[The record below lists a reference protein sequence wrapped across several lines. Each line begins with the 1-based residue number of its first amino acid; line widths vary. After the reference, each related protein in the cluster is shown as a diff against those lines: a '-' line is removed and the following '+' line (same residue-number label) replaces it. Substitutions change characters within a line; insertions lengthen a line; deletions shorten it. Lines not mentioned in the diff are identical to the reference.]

1 MNQESVNNNQQT
13 EFDSILEES
22 LSNSKLKEG
31 TIVKGTVVEIEDET
45 VIIDVRGKI
54 EGRVPKREF
63 AFQKDKGELE
73 INQVCD
79 IYLDKIENHNG
90 ECVLSRSRARSSEIW
105 EELEKSFEAGELVT
119 GYLLSK
125 TRGGLTVD
133 VGGLQCFLPGSQ
145 LDVKILR
152 DVSHLMDQ
160 PLTLKI
166 LKMDKKRSN
175 IVVSRRV
182 VLEESSKTERE
193 EQFSKYK
200 LGQVVTGKV
209 KAITEYGAFV
219 SLGSMDSLL
228 HSSDIGW
235 KRISHPSEVLKIDEV
250 LELKIIKLDEI
261 KKRVS
266 VSLKEMS
273 NNPWDE
279 AKGKININDRVKC
292 TVTNVTDYGVFAELN
307 DFSIEGL
314 VHKNELSFSHKIN
327 SKPHQNFA
335 RSQSIETS
343 VLNIDWVERKLS
355 LSIKALLDNPYT
367 NFNKSNPINTIC
379 EVTII
384 QIKDSVMICSF
395 AENDEIE
402 GILNTRDLAWQAD
415 PKEEAQKYKVGDTL
429 KVVIVANENDR
440 VSLSVRE
447 VDGNPF
453 DELKDKKKGDVVTV
467 TVIES
472 GDFGLKVRVGEN
484 GPVSIIKRNEIAH
497 RKEDARPSRYA
508 FNDRLDAAITNID
521 LQNYKISLSV
531 RMMEETIER
540 EAMQK
545 YGNPSSGSVLG
556 DILGKALLGKDKKE
570 N

>member
-447 VDGNPF
+447 IDGNPF
-453 DELKDKKKGDVVTV
+453 DELKDKNKGDIVTCN
-467 TVIES
+467 VIES
-472 GDFGLKVRVGEN
+472 GDFGLKVRVGEK
-484 GPVSIIKRNEIAH
+484 GPISIIKRNELAL
-497 RKEDARPSRYA
+497 RKPDARPERWA
-508 FNDRLDAAITNID
+508 KNDKLDATITNID
-521 LQNYKISLSV
+521 HTSYKISLSV
-531 RMMEETIER
+531 RMLEETTQR
-540 EAMQK
+540 DAMKK
-545 YGNPSSGSVLG
+545 YGSKDSGASLG
-556 DILGKALLGKDKKE
+556 AILGKALGREKKE
-570 N
+570 D